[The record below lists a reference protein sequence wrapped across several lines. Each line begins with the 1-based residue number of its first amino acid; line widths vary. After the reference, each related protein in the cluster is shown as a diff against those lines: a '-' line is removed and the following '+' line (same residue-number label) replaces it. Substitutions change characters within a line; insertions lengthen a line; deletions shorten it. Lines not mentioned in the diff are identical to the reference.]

1 MALVGLAGS
10 AGDFRVS
17 LAGRVRR
24 WRYGRAIDHRRKL
37 HSLGSS
43 GESSGAIQ
51 LARLNLE
58 WARVIDASPYYARMR
73 RDRRLPSRFDS
84 LQQFVTQ
91 IPPTTRADVQAHGA
105 EMRCR
110 GPGPDFYRTTGGST
124 AQPLQLP
131 AWYSEI
137 EETRPDMWLGRSW
150 YGITPESSA
159 FMLWGHSHLLGSG
172 FAGWCRGSLRR
183 ISDFL
188 LGYQRFSAYDLRPE
202 RLRIAADLLERK
214 PPDYIIGYSVA
225 LDLFAQVNEGRAD
238 QLRALGVKVVI
249 ATSES
254 FPSDRSAGRL
264 EALFG
269 CPVAMEYGA
278 VETGLLAHT
287 RPSGGFDGFWHT
299 NLLDAAPAD
308 RGQQLYVTSLFPRCF
323 PLVRYAIGDNVTLP
337 AGDHVSAVG
346 IRQMAGIVGR
356 CNDHVVLE
364 GGAVA
369 HSELFT
375 HAIRT
380 CPEVQAYQVVQSS
393 SGTFIRYVAAQ
404 PLPST
409 TVEEIRGR
417 LGRIHPSLR
426 TVDLERVE
434 QLRQTVA
441 GKTRMIVSQ

>member
-1 MALVGLAGS
+1 MGLAR
-10 AGDFRVS
+10 AAEKFRVS
-17 LAGRVRR
+17 VAGRVRR
-24 WRYGRAIDHRRKL
+24 WRYRREIDDRRAL
-37 HSLGSS
+37 HALGSS
-43 GESSGAIQ
+43 DETAGAIQ
-51 LARLNLE
+51 LSRLNQE
-58 WARVIDASPYYARMR
+58 WARTIGASPYFARLC

-84 LQQFVTQ
+84 LQQFVDEV
-91 IPPTTRADVQAHGA
+91 PPTTRADVQTHGA

-110 GPGPDFYRTTGGST
+110 GRKADFFRTTGGST

-131 AWYSEI
+131 AWHSEI
-137 EETRPDMWLGRSW
+137 EETRPDMWLGRTW
-150 YGITPESSA
+150 YGITPESSV
-159 FMLWGHSHLLGSG
+159 FMLWGHSHLLGTG
-172 FAGWCRGSLRR
+172 IAGWYRGNLRR

-188 LGYQRFSAYDLRPE
+188 LGYRRFSAYDLRPE
-202 RLRIAADLLERK
+202 RLRLAADLLERE

-225 LDLFAQVNEGRAD
+225 LDLFAQVNEDRAH
-238 QLRALGVKVVI
+238 QLRAVGVKVVI

-254 FPSDRSAGRL
+254 FPSDDSAGRL

-278 VETGLLAHT
+278 VETGLIAHT

-299 NLLDAAPAD
+299 NLLDAAPTD

-323 PLVRYAIGDNVTLP
+323 PLIRYAIGDNVTLP
-337 AGDHVSAVG
+337 TGAQVSGVG
-346 IRQMAGIVGR
+346 IRQLAKIVGR
-356 CNDHVVLE
+356 CNDYVVLE

-380 CPEVQAYQVVQSS
+380 CSQVHAYQVVQSS

-409 TVEEIRGR
+409 TVEEIRVR
-417 LGRIHPSLR
+417 LGRIHPCLR
-426 TVDLERVE
+426 TIHLERVE
-434 QLRQTVA
+434 QLRQTIA